1 MSSMENVINI
11 WRKGFLELDL
21 FHLTCAKLLLNSGAS
36 VLEGT
41 LEVIYYMN

>member
-1 MSSMENVINI
+1 MENVINI
-11 WRKGFLELDL
+11 WRKGLLELDL
-21 FHLTCAKLLLNSGAS
+21 FTHLTCAKHLPNSGAS